1 MGYNDCKKCGK
12 LISRYSIDR
21 ETDYDVVKHYEF
33 KLCWGCGYFTIYP
46 NVHDEF
52 TVSVMRD
59 KSLIL
64 TLIEDKLLKPIL

>member
-21 ETDYDVVKHYEF
+21 ETDYGVVRNYEF
-33 KLCWGCGYFTIYP
+33 KLCWGCGFFSIYP
-46 NVHDEF
+46 NIRDEF
-52 TVSVMRD
+52 TVSVMKD
-59 KSLIL
+59 KSLII